1 MINDN
6 IQDNEKK
13 ELEKQKLLIQM
24 KNEIESLERQIKYS
38 RLSNLKIN
46 SIKNLKLT
54 ARILQLVTPYALT
67 AGILAGVFSI
77 AGITP
82 FRRDKKE
89 VYSNVMM
96 EFDNLGNIRY
106 EQQYNDFNKINVFK
120 FYSKWESQEGDFYT
134 RIVKTYNV
142 EEKTYEELVELINK
156 ENLSLEDILGEPIS
170 IIKETKNNLTE
181 EEINK
186 KAFMQAT
193 IYRKDINDYIIK
205 EETINENILL
215 TIFYLLANV
224 PLGAVLAF
232 IRSQLSSFD
241 FGECVERINDEYESV
256 DTQELRLKLEIR
268 RDNYNRMVD

>member
-1 MINDN
+1 
-6 IQDNEKK
+6 
-13 ELEKQKLLIQM
+13 M

-142 EEKTYEELVELINK
+142 EEKTYEELINK